1 MTARTILDH
10 PLTRRE
16 LLVAGV
22 ASAGALVL
30 AACGASSSPS
40 PSTAS
45 SSGSGGG
52 GGSTTTVKM
61 TDELKFDP
69 ATISIK
75 TGDTVHWDNVASISH
90 SSTDDPSKAA
100 TASDA
105 KLPSGAQPWDSGLLN
120 PGQTFDH
127 QFSVAGEYDYF
138 CIPHEGAGM
147 KGHITVS

>member
-1 MTARTILDH
+1 MTADPILER
-10 PLTRRE
+10 PLTRRQ
-16 LLVAGV
+16 LLVAGL

-40 PSTAS
+40 ASAS
-45 SSGSGGG
+45 SGGAG

-61 TDELKFDP
+61 TDALKFDP

-75 TGDTVHWDNVASISH
+75 VGDTVHWDNAASISH

-127 QFSVAGEYDYF
+127 QFTVAGQYDYF
-138 CIPHEGAGM
+138 CIPHESAGM
-147 KGHITVS
+147 LGHITVA

>member
-1 MTARTILDH
+1 MTTRTILDH

-40 PSTAS
+40 PSAG
-45 SSGSGGG
+45 GSGGAG
-52 GGSTTTVKM
+52 GGATTTVKM

-69 ATISIK
+69 ATVSIK
-75 TGDTVHWDNVASISH
+75 VGDTIHWDNVASVSH
-90 SSTDDPSKAA
+90 TSTDDPSKAA

-105 KLPSGAQPWDSGLLN
+105 VLPSGAQTWDSGLLN

-127 QFSVAGEYDYF
+127 QFTVAGDYDYF

>member
-1 MTARTILDH
+1 MNARTILEH

-40 PSTAS
+40 PSSAAS
-45 SSGSGGG
+45 GGTGGG
-52 GGSTTTVKM
+52 GRTTTVKM

-69 ATISIK
+69 DTISIK

-90 SSTDDPSKAA
+90 SATDDPSKAA

-105 KLPSGAQPWDSGLLN
+105 KLPGGAQPWDSGLLN

-127 QFSVAGEYDYF
+127 QFTVAGEYDYF

>member
-1 MTARTILDH
+1 MTADPLLER
-10 PLTRRE
+10 PLTRRQV
-16 LLVAGV
+16 LVAGL
-22 ASAGALVL
+22 ASASALVL

-40 PSTAS
+40 AS
-45 SSGSGGG
+45 ASGGSGGG
-52 GGSTTTVKM
+52 AGSTTTVKM

-75 TGDTVHWDNVASISH
+75 VGDTVHWDNAASISH

-105 KLPSGAQPWDSGLLN
+105 KLPSGAQPWNSGLLN

-127 QFSVAGEYDYF
+127 QFTVAGEYDYF
-138 CIPHEGAGM
+138 CIPHESAGM
-147 KGHITVS
+147 LGHITVA

>member
-1 MTARTILDH
+1 MTADPILER
-10 PLTRRE
+10 PLTRRQ
-16 LLVAGV
+16 LLVAGL

-40 PSTAS
+40 ASAS
-45 SSGSGGG
+45 SGGAG

-61 TDELKFDP
+61 TDALKFDP

-75 TGDTVHWDNVASISH
+75 VGDTVHWDNAASISH

-120 PGQTFDH
+120 PGETFDH
-127 QFSVAGEYDYF
+127 QFTVAGQYDYF
-138 CIPHEGAGM
+138 CIPHESAGM
-147 KGHITVS
+147 LGHITVA